1 MNELDHNKLITQIES
16 LLDKA
21 RNQVAVQV
29 NNTLLVTYM
38 EIGRLIVEDRMT
50 KTIKKLLSPLFPK
63 ILQTSLEKDFL
74 VQIFGI

>member
-38 EIGRLIVEDRMT
+38 EIGRLIVEDMMEH
-50 KTIKKLLSPLFPK
+50 
-63 ILQTSLEKDFL
+63 QDD
-74 VQIFGI
+74 